1 MFSNQSQNLGFT
13 GQMQEEEQKNVS
25 RRSRISGPLMICQ
38 AVHSTRCYDGS
49 FSGASPHP
57 A

>member
-1 MFSNQSQNLGFT
+1 
-13 GQMQEEEQKNVS
+13 
-25 RRSRISGPLMICQ
+25 LMICQ